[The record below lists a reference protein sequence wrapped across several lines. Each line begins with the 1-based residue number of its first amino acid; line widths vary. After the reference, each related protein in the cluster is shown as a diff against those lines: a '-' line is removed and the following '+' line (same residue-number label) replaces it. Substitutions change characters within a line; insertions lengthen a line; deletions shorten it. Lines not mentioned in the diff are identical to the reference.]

1 VQREI
6 EKERKKKKRKE
17 KVKKTFVFFPP
28 LTITNPSHL
37 ATNSAFTTIR
47 QSSHHFIS
55 LHTSITTLPFFLLTV
70 KEPIQPNSLSYWV
83 EMVF

>member
-6 EKERKKKKRKE
+6 KKERERKRKE
-17 KVKKTFVFFPP
+17 TKRQRKPVFSPP

-47 QSSHHFIS
+47 QSNHHLIS
-55 LHTSITTLPFFLLTV
+55 LHTLITILPFFLLTV
-70 KEPIQPNSLSYWV
+70 KEPIQPNNLSYWV
-83 EMVF
+83 EIVL